1 MNMTP
6 QHYQLFSQL
15 FESFLEEDSTAIGM
29 IGSLPGGKAVAQKLH
44 KDMGLSHDQQ
54 FQPVDKISW
63 SQLKDMYKGAWV
75 LIKGA
80 KGAGAIRAKNG
91 YESIAV
97 NAETGEVETFRDDR
111 GGNNLDFLKRNIGKL
126 VGFYV
131 GKETGNAAQKK
142 RERESNKA
150 PEGPQRVDQETL
162 VKKFKPLWL
171 RSIQAAEADI
181 KGMIA
186 TMIKN
191 GAYEKAERKLNILK
205 SLQRASDALE
215 TGTLE
220 DTPSW
225 LRVSVANAILMAA
238 SHHYPE
244 ETGEIQRSR
253 YGGRGGEL
261 SATGY
266 EGPRQLLQDI
276 SNGDTAKLGTILGFF
291 KRNLITG

>member
-6 QHYQLFSQL
+6 QHYQLFAQL

-29 IGSLPGGKAVAQKLH
+29 IGGLSGGKAVAQKLH
-44 KDMGLSHDQQ
+44 KDMGLAHDQQ
-54 FQPVDKISW
+54 FQPVDKIAW
-63 SQLKDMYKGAWV
+63 SQLKDIYKGAWV

-111 GGNNLDFLKRNIGKL
+111 GGNNLDFLKKNIGKL

-131 GKETGNAAQKK
+131 GKESGKTAELK
-142 RERESNKA
+142 RKRSDNQA
-150 PEGPQRVDQETL
+150 GAGPQQVNKETL

-171 RSIQAAEADI
+171 RSIQAAEADV

-191 GAYEKAERKLNILK
+191 GAYEKAERKLSILK
-205 SLQRASDALE
+205 SLQRAGDALE

-220 DTPSW
+220 DTPGW
-225 LRVSVANAILMAA
+225 LSASVQSAILMAA

-253 YGGRGGEL
+253 YGSREL
-261 SATGY
+261 SSTSN
-266 EGPRQLLQDI
+266 EGPRKLLQDI
-276 SNGDTAKLGTILGFF
+276 TDGDTKKLGTILGFF
-291 KRNLITG
+291 KRNLITA